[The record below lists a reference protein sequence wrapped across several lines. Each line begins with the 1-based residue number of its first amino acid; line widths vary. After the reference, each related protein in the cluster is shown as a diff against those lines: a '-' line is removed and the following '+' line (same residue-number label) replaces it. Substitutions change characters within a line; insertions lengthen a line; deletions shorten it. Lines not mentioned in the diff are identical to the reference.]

1 MYCSY
6 CAGVLDPTQP
16 VCPKC
21 GRPVE
26 AAPAPAPPAVVND
39 KERSLAV
46 ILLLI
51 SSGISLLSFGVLFRV
66 PGLLT
71 RFPASFFFGLVF
83 VIGIW
88 QRQAW
93 ARIATVLLLV
103 WGIANLLISIPR
115 IGGSVAFAPSLF
127 VPILVDVLRVCAVY
141 LLFKPE
147 SNAWYRKTTL

>member
-1 MYCSY
+1 MAYCSY
-6 CAGVLDPTQP
+6 CAGVLDPGQP

-26 AAPAPAPPAVVND
+26 AAPAPAPPAVVN
-39 KERSLAV
+39 ERPKSVRLAV

-66 PGLLT
+66 PSLLT

-103 WGIANLLISIPR
+103 WGIANLLISILR
-115 IGGSVAFAPSLF
+115 IGGSVAFASSLF
-127 VPILVDVLRVCAVY
+127 VPLLVNGLRVWAVY

-147 SNAWYRKTTL
+147 SNTWLRK